1 MGGLGADCCLPNNTC
16 YQCTAEEAQQ
26 FYDDLARQQED
37 EQRRQ
42 QEAYEAEQARL
53 AAEAAQAAQDAA
65 NNPPPFE
72 PIPFDPIEPPPA
84 VCYPGPANQ
93 WGALTSTCYSTPQT
107 PVTATPTPY
116 IPSQPGTPAT
126 PPAQQPTGTAQ
137 PPVIQ
142 LVDQAT
148 SGSGGDP
155 AAGNM
160 SPFTGAGADFVN
172 WLQSKHTVGG
182 YQIPTWAFLAAAGGA
197 FLMMS
202 GGGGSPARA
211 DRRRGARK

>member
-65 NNPPPFE
+65 NNPPPFD
-72 PIPFDPIEPPPA
+72 PMPFEPPGWDP
-84 VCYPGPANQ
+84 VPPTVF
-93 WGALTSTCYSTPQT
+93 LP